1 MIEHVLVPMDD
12 SEMAERALE
21 YALENH
27 PDAEITVLHVAGNPS
42 LMGGAAAGLA
52 LEGDTNEA
60 VEKAADAVFDRA
72 RDVATDHGA
81 EVATEVGMGHP
92 ARVIL
97 NRAGDFDAV
106 MIGTHSGSL
115 TDRLFVGN
123 VAKKVAHQSPVPVTV
138 VR

>member
-1 MIEHVLVPMDD
+1 
-12 SEMAERALE
+12 MAERALE

-27 PDAEITVLHVAGNPS
+27 PDAEITVLHVAGTPS
-42 LMGGAAAGLA
+42 LMGGTAAGLA

-60 VEKAADAVFDRA
+60 AEEKAEAVFDRA
-72 RDVATDHGA
+72 RDAAAEHGA

-97 NRAGDFDAV
+97 NRADDFDAV
-106 MIGTHSGSL
+106 VIGTHSGSL

-123 VAKKVAHQSPVPVTV
+123 VAKKVAHQASVPVTV

>member
-1 MIEHVLVPMDD
+1 M
-12 SEMAERALE
+12 
-21 YALENH
+21 
-27 PDAEITVLHVAGNPS
+27 
-42 LMGGAAAGLA
+42 
-52 LEGDTNEA
+52 
-60 VEKAADAVFDRA
+60 FDRA

-92 ARVIL
+92 ARGIL

-106 MIGTHSGSL
+106 VVGSHSGSL

-123 VAKKVAHQSPVPVTV
+123 VAKKVAHQSPIPVTV

>member
-1 MIEHVLVPMDD
+1 MITRLLVPIDD

-42 LMGGAAAGLA
+42 LMGGTAAGLA

-60 VEKAADAVFDRA
+60 AAESAEEVFERA
-72 RDVATDHGA
+72 RDAAAEHGM

-106 MIGTHSGSL
+106 VIGAHSGSL

-123 VAKKVAHQSPVPVTV
+123 IAKKVAHQAPVPVTV

>member
-1 MIEHVLVPMDD
+1 MISRLLVPMDD

-42 LMGGAAAGLA
+42 LMGGTATGLA

-60 VEKAADAVFDRA
+60 AEKAAETVFDRA
-72 RDVATDHGA
+72 RAVAAEHGV
-81 EVATEVGMGHP
+81 EVDAEVGMGHP

-106 MIGTHSGSL
+106 VIGSHSGSL

>member
-1 MIEHVLVPMDD
+1 MIARLLVPMDD
-12 SEMAERALE
+12 SEMAGRALE

-27 PDAEITVLHVAGNPS
+27 PGADLTVLHVAGTPS

-60 VEKAADAVFDRA
+60 AEDAAEAVFDRA
-72 RDVATDHGA
+72 RALAA
-81 EVATEVGMGHP
+81 EYGTELDTEIGMGHP
-92 ARVIL
+92 AREIL

-106 MIGTHSGSL
+106 VVGTHSGSL

>member
-1 MIEHVLVPMDD
+1 MITQLLVPMDE

-27 PDAEITVLHVAGNPS
+27 PNAEITVLNVAGTPS

-52 LEGDTNEA
+52 LEGDTSD
-60 VEKAADAVFDRA
+60 AAEESAEAVFDRA
-72 RDVATDHGA
+72 RDAAAEHGA
-81 EVATEVGMGHP
+81 DIATEIGMGHP
-92 ARVIL
+92 ARVVL
-97 NRAGDFDAV
+97 NRADDFDAV
-106 MIGTHSGSL
+106 VIGSHSGSL

>member
-1 MIEHVLVPMDD
+1 MISRVLVPMDD
-12 SEMAERALE
+12 SEMAERALK

-27 PDAEITVLHVAGNPS
+27 PDTEITVLHVAGTPS

-52 LEGDTNEA
+52 LDDDTNEA
-60 VEKAADAVFDRA
+60 AAESGEEVFDRA
-72 RDVATDHGA
+72 RKVAAEHGA
-81 EVATEVGMGHP
+81 EIDAEVGMGHP

-97 NRAGDFDAV
+97 NRADDFDAV
-106 MIGTHSGSL
+106 VVGSHSGSL